1 MRGTTAG
8 RIGSVTFV
16 LALAALLAVPAVA
29 DDTEIQRRIEERFT
43 KAGLDQET
51 DITIEVHDE
60 VVRLTGIA
68 LTLRDARE
76 AERAARKV
84 AKVVINEIRVFPEK
98 TRSDRAIGK
107 DAAKAVYTYSRYGTF
122 DAVGVTVEKGVVT
135 LQGFV
140 LDGLRRREIE
150 DRVAR
155 VDGVRDV
162 HNDLRLQGLS
172 PHDER
177 LRLQIYARIYGD
189 PLFQQYANWT
199 EPPVRIFVSRGHVT
213 LAGTVNSAVEQTAL
227 GFMARESL
235 AFSVRN
241 LVQLESDRPEEDR
254 PRDEG

>member
-1 MRGTTAG
+1 MRGTTTS
-8 RIGSVTFV
+8 RIGPVAFV

-29 DDTEIQRRIEERFT
+29 ADADIQRRIEERFT

-51 DITIEVHDE
+51 DITIEVQDE

-76 AERAARKV
+76 AERSARKV

-98 TRSDRAIGK
+98 TRSDRAIQK
-107 DAAKAVYTYSRYGTF
+107 DAEKAIYTYSRYGAF

-135 LQGFV
+135 MLGFV
-140 LDGLRRREIE
+140 RDGLRRREIE

-155 VDGVRDV
+155 VEGVRDV
-162 HNDLRLQGLS
+162 HNDVRLQGLS

-189 PLFQQYANWT
+189 PLFQQYANWID
-199 EPPVRIFVSRGHVT
+199 PPVRVFVHRGHVT
-213 LAGTVNSAVEQTAL
+213 LAGRVNSRVEQTAL
-227 GFMARESL
+227 GFMAQESL
-235 AFSVRN
+235 AFSVQN
-241 LVQLESDRPEEDR
+241 LVQLESDVPEEDR